1 MMIIVIGHMVTI
13 PTVLAVSEI
22 ATNRRVAGGGAYFI
36 ISRSF
41 GTTIGGSIGIAL
53 YLSQAISIA
62 FYLVAFAE
70 AFQPLLDMIGAKYGS
85 LPTLHWVSIPGLAIL
100 VTLMLTKGA
109 DQGVRVLWFVC
120 AILAAV
126 IGAFL
131 LGSGP
136 EEIRPDGLNLTSTIA
151 NPDGFGV
158 VFAQRCRP
166 ASVPWPWFRE
176 WSARRRGHRVIRG
189 AGQPLDPRPA
199 IERHTGQRD
208 DHSRRGLQ
216 PHQEPAHLHH

>member
-1 MMIIVIGHMVTI
+1 MMIIAIGHLVTI

-53 YLSQAISIA
+53 YLSQAISVA

-70 AFQPLLDMIGAKYGS
+70 AFQPVLEWAGARFDVV
-85 LPTLHWVSIPGLAIL
+85 PTLHAVSVPGLVIL
-100 VTLMLTKGA
+100 VALMLTKGA
-109 DQGVRVLWFVC
+109 DQGVRVLWVVC
-120 AILAAV
+120 GVLALV

-136 EEIRPDGLNLTSTIA
+136 EEIRPDGLNVTSHDRQ
-151 NPDGFGV
+151 P
-158 VFAQRCRP
+158 
-166 ASVPWPWFRE
+166 
-176 WSARRRGHRVIRG
+176 RRIWRRLRD
-189 AGQPLDPRPA
+189 LLPRL
-199 IERHTGQRD
+199 HRD
-208 DHSRRGLQ
+208 DRGLGALRR
-216 PHQEPAHLHH
+216 P